1 MSTDELIK
9 NALNAGMFESA
20 CVLVGNSEKVL
31 YHKAFGGA
39 GEDSIFNIGT
49 LTQSICTS
57 LILMQLVAEK
67 HLNLN
72 SSVAK
77 YLPEFGEEGKNKVT
91 LKQLLKHTSGLP
103 KSGKYLNEDLSV
115 LEITERICYEELEFP
130 PAFEKMKSDLGY
142 IILGA
147 VIEKISGMKFQD
159 FFESKIA
166 GPLGLSKTS
175 FPIAG
180 SRAVLGHTGL
190 SSTASDC
197 WKIATAILQSYSDE
211 REFIPKPVIDEFIG
225 PKARYKLG
233 REKDQLISTGIMMI
247 SDTGCFLWMDL
258 EKKLIIEI
266 FTSGKNTEAAIKWI
280 PSALNALLSDILP
293 QPSNVPK
300 ESL

>member
-9 NALNAGMFESA
+9 SAVSAGIFELA
-20 CVLVGNSEKVL
+20 AVLIGNSEKVL

-39 GEDSIFNIGT
+39 NEDSIFNIGT

-57 LILMQLVAEK
+57 LILMRLVAEK

-72 SSVAK
+72 SAVAK
-77 YLPEFGEEGKNKVT
+77 YLSEFGEEGKDKVT

-103 KSGKYLNEDLSV
+103 KSGKYLASGLTV
-115 LEITERICYEELEFP
+115 AEIIEKVCYEELEFP
-130 PAFEKMKSDLGY
+130 PAFEKMRSDLGY

-147 VIEKISGMKFQD
+147 VIEKISGMQLQD
-159 FFESKIA
+159 FFRSKIA
-166 GPLGLSKTS
+166 APLDLSKTS
-175 FPIAG
+175 FQVSG
-180 SRAVLGHTGL
+180 NGAVLGHTGL
-190 SSTASDC
+190 SSTTSDC
-197 WKIATAILQSYSDE
+197 WKIASAILQSYYDE
-211 REFIPKPVIDEFIG
+211 KPFIPKLVIDDFIG

-233 REKDQLISTGIMMI
+233 WEKDPNISTGIMTI

-266 FTSGKNTEAAIKWI
+266 FTSGKNNEAAIKWFPDMLI
-280 PSALNALLSDILP
+280 AFLSDILP
-293 QPSNVPK
+293 QPLNVPK